1 MPIFPLQDS
10 CPVGYT
16 FNLERLKC
24 EDVNECQTNEH
35 DCLES
40 QRCDNTLGSFTCVR
54 YVTCGTGYTLNYNTG
69 EFLLTMCGKLGK
81 FLCFVYIQRPLR
93 GRRRVRH
100 RDTQL
105 RQTGAGISLSKHTG
119 IV

>member
-69 EFLLTMCGKLGK
+69 EFGAHCVEKLRESNYSKAVARTTTSAPPG
-81 FLCFVYIQRPLR
+81 PTTATDW
-93 GRRRVRH
+93 GR
-100 RDTQL
+100 D
-105 RQTGAGISLSKHTG
+105 IS
-119 IV
+119 V